1 MKTCLLSV
9 AAVAACLGTNAAEY
23 PVSNL
28 AEFQEALTKVVAGTS
43 WEDGDKIVISNGST
57 IDCSTLTDAY
67 AFRLS
72 TAYLTVRSASGR
84 PEDARFLGAGSGNTC
99 CFLLSGAVR
108 LTGVT
113 VENFV
118 STGNGS
124 AVHIESKSAWVDDC
138 IFCGNTTGTGTL
150 WAQFSGTAEHPYRN
164 ILFRGNTATTKS
176 SGCYIYCDSWQ
187 SMYAYVY
194 DCQFVSNKCTSATSF
209 GATVYTSTTDYE
221 NCLFDGNKSSGQIGH
236 LFLNRD
242 AHASNCM
249 FMGNEG
255 APALAFYTLTDTAT
269 HCLFVS
275 NNCTCV
281 EGEGGRVGALYNSLC
296 VGNKGTYAISSCA
309 AVINCTV
316 LDQTGR
322 GLGGGCYLNC
332 VAQKCSN
339 YDIYGT
345 SISYFTNCVYST
357 VRADI
362 APGTANFVG
371 EGCATTAAAPAKP
384 VPGIT
389 YGVEVPFEAPGA
401 GYPHGGL
408 PQKSS
413 YLVDHGSDLAGFT
426 RKDRDLAGGRRV
438 CKNIVDIGC
447 YEYQSLPGLM
457 LIFR

>member
-1 MKTCLLSV
+1 MTLKKLALAF
-9 AAVAACLGTNAAEY
+9 AAVAAVLMVNAAEY

-28 AEFQEALTKVVAGTS
+28 AEFQEAVTKVVAGTS

-57 IDCSTLTDAY
+57 IDCSSLSGTY

-99 CFLLSGAVR
+99 CFLLNGAVH

-138 IFCGNTTGTGTL
+138 VFCGNTTGTGTL

-164 ILFRGNTATTKS
+164 IVFRGNTATTSS
-176 SGCYIYCDSWQ
+176 SGCYVYMNGSA
-187 SMYAYVY
+187 MYAYVY
-194 DCQFVSNKCTSATSF
+194 DCQFISNTCTSAATGSY
-209 GATVYTSTTDYE
+209 GSTVYTSSADYE
-221 NCLFDGNKSSGQIGH
+221 NCLFEGNMSKGRNGH
-236 LFLNRD
+236 LFLNVD
-242 AHASNCM
+242 AHASHCT
-249 FMGNEG
+249 FKGNSG
-255 APALAFYTLTDTAT
+255 TAALRFYAPTDTAT

-275 NNCTCV
+275 NNCVCA
-281 EGEGGRVGALYNSLC
+281 EGGDGTIRNSLC
-296 VGNKGTYAISSCA
+296 VGNTANYAFNSCV
-309 AVINCTV
+309 AVNCTV
-316 LDQTGR
+316 LDQTG
-322 GLGGGCYLNC
+322 GGFGGGRFLNS
-332 VAQKCSN
+332 VAQNCST
-339 YDIYGT
+339 YDIQGNGH
-345 SISYFTNCVYST
+345 SYFTNCVYST
-357 VRADI
+357 VRAAI
-362 APGTANFVG
+362 APGTANFTG

-384 VPGIT
+384 APGIT
-389 YGVEVPFEAPGA
+389 YGVEVPFEASSA
-401 GYPHGGL
+401 AYPYGGL

-447 YEYQSLPGLM
+447 YEYQVPSGLM
-457 LIFR
+457 LLLR

>member
-1 MKTCLLSV
+1 MKASLLSV
-9 AAVAACLGTNAAEY
+9 AAVAACLGANAAEY

-28 AEFQEALTKVVAGTS
+28 AEFQKALTKVVAGTS

-99 CFLLSGAVR
+99 CFLLNGAVH

-124 AVHIESKSAWVDDC
+124 AVHIENKSAWVDDC

-164 ILFRGNTATTKS
+164 IVFRGNTATTKS
-176 SGCYIYCDSWQ
+176 SGCYIYPVTGQ
-187 SMYAYVY
+187 PQYAYVY
-194 DCQFVSNKCTSATSF
+194 DCQFVSNKCTSTSSF
-209 GATVYTSTTDYE
+209 GSTVYTSSADYE
-221 NCLFDGNKSSGQIGH
+221 NCLFEGNMSKGQIGH
-236 LFLNRD
+236 LFLNVD
-242 AHASNCM
+242 AHASHCT
-249 FMGNEG
+249 FRGNSG
-255 APALAFYTLTDTAT
+255 TAALYFYEATDTAT

-275 NNCTCV
+275 NNCVCA
-281 EGEGGRVGALYNSLC
+281 EGGGGTIRNSLC
-296 VGNKGTYAISSCA
+296 VGNKGNLALNNCV
-309 AVINCTV
+309 AVNCTV
-316 LDQTGR
+316 LDQTGG
-322 GLGGGCYLNC
+322 GLGGGRYLNC
-332 VAQKCSN
+332 VAKNCSN

-345 SISYFTNCVYST
+345 GHSYFTNCVYTS
-357 VRADI
+357 VRDAI
-362 APGTANFVG
+362 APGTVNFTG

-389 YGVEVPFEAPGA
+389 YGVEVPFEASSA
-401 GYPHGGL
+401 AYPHGGL

-447 YEYQSLPGLM
+447 YEYQVPSGLM
-457 LIFR
+457 LLLR